1 MKSIKTLAFKFRS
14 FKDLFILDQTL
25 LPEKKLFIPIKNTKQ
40 MTWAIKKLKV
50 RGANLIGITAGF
62 SLAQYAFKNPKAKN
76 LQALA
81 RELSLARPTAVHLK
95 QVVQKIM
102 KQKSPEEKLNQA
114 IALYEEDKKACE
126 QIAQKAS
133 PLIKTGDGVLTYC
146 NTGCLAT
153 AGMGTAL
160 GVIKQAFQDKKQ
172 IHVYACETRPLN
184 QGSRLTFWELQQD
197 KIPSS
202 LICDNMIAYLMSQN
216 KIQKVFVGA
225 DRISKN
231 GDTANKI
238 GTYNL
243 ALISRH
249 FKIPFYVTAPSNT
262 VDNKFKTG
270 GDIPIEQRKGQE
282 ISNYWNKQKAN
293 IINPSFDITP
303 QNLITKIIT
312 EKGYYKASV

>member
-1 MKSIKTLAFKFRS
+1 MQTIKTLAFKFQPY
-14 FKDLFILDQTL
+14 KDLFLLDQSL
-25 LPEKKLFIPIKNTKQ
+25 LPEKKVFIPITHPRQ
-40 MTWAIKKLKV
+40 MISAIKKLQV
-50 RGANLIGITAGF
+50 RGANLIGVTAGF

-76 LQALA
+76 LKALA
-81 RELSLARPTAVHLK
+81 KQLSLARPTAVHLCLA
-95 QVVQKIM
+95 VQKIM
-102 KQKSPEEKLNQA
+102 QKKSPEEKLKQA
-114 IALYEEDKKACE
+114 IAFYEEDKKACE
-126 QIAQKAS
+126 LMAKKAR
-133 PLIKTGDGVLTYC
+133 PLIKKGEGILTYC

-153 AGMGTAL
+153 AGIGTAL

-184 QGSRLTFWELQQD
+184 QGSRLTFWELQQE

-202 LICDNMIAYLMSQN
+202 LVCDNMMTYLMSQK

-243 ALISRH
+243 AVISKH
-249 FKIPFYVTAPSNT
+249 FKIPFYVVAPTST
-262 VDNKFKTG
+262 IDNQLKTG
-270 GDIPIEQRKGQE
+270 KKIPIEKRHGKE
-282 ISNYWNKQKAN
+282 ISVYWAKHKTH

-303 QNLITKIIT
+303 RHLITKIIT
-312 EKGYYKASV
+312 EKGYYENS